1 MKLFSQTS
9 KPKRKLERA
18 RKRIS
23 ESSTIS
29 ARGLAMKPRNP
40 LQVAT
45 GSEATLQRIKKRPSA
60 KVDQLIPEQK
70 RQNNVTRSHCHFFF
84 FFKGTVSTRSTPEKG
99 RLHRGTAMSN
109 ATDSKP
115 NFIRAPEP
123 SAGAREHKRSRWNSN
138 PKREHNLLPGVF
150 YCTLRACRSSQVD
163 KKAEKVKMFVSTRRK
178 KKGSGCRIREADS
191 REPF

>member
-1 MKLFSQTS
+1 MKSFSQRS

-23 ESSTIS
+23 ESSPIS

-45 GSEATLQRIKKRPSA
+45 GSEATLQRIKKKTVCKSRSINSGTKEAEQRNPRPLS
-60 KVDQLIPEQK
+60 L
-70 RQNNVTRSHCHFFF
+70 FF

-109 ATDSKP
+109 ATDSEP

-123 SAGAREHKRSRWNSN
+123 SAGAREHERSRWNSN
-138 PKREHNLLPGVF
+138 PKREHNLLPGVL

-163 KKAEKVKMFVSTRRK
+163 KKAEKEKS
-178 KKGSGCRIREADS
+178 S
-191 REPF
+191 